1 MKVNLRRIALSDTAN
16 IVRWRNSEDV
26 RKNLFTQ
33 DDLTEAQHI
42 NWFHSKVEPGFCAQY
57 IIEVSDESGIHDIG
71 TTFIKGIDKEK
82 KEGEFGVFIGEASF
96 RGKHL
101 SAEITKEMIQIGF
114 QELNLKRVWLSV
126 FEDNYAAIKAYRKV
140 GFTLVSNRDDV
151 VRGKKVLYM
160 EIDESVFNQY
170 RNN

>member
-1 MKVNLRRIALSDTAN
+1 MKVKLRKIALSDTAN
-16 IVRWRNSEDV
+16 IVRWRNSVDV

-33 DDLTEAQHI
+33 DDLTEEQHI

-57 IIEVSDESGIHDIG
+57 IIEAYGESGIHDIG

-114 QELNLKRVWLSV
+114 QELNLKRIWLSV
-126 FEDNYAAIKAYRKV
+126 FEDNSAAIKAYRNV
-140 GFTLVSNRDDV
+140 GFTLINNFENV

-160 EIDESVFNQY
+160 EIDELAFKQY
-170 RNN
+170 INN